1 VEGYNKAQAQALG
14 VAVYDVIQAVKD
26 GLQPGDVPAAMTLL
40 AAFSAASDEIK
51 GDSDAAVLDLISGLS
66 NKLADSRRDDL
77 QLPPAQ

>member
-1 VEGYNKAQAQALG
+1 MVDYNKAQAQALG
-14 VAVYDVIQAVKD
+14 VAVYDVIQAVKN
-26 GLQPGDVPAAMTLL
+26 GLQPEDTVAAMTLL

-51 GDSDAAVLDLISGLS
+51 GDVDAAVLDLVSGLT

>member
-1 VEGYNKAQAQALG
+1 MLDYNKAQAQALG

-26 GLQPGDVPAAMTLL
+26 GLQPGDVPAAMALL

-51 GDSDAAVLDLISGLS
+51 GDSDAAVLDLVSGLT